1 MQLRPIRTADRSS
14 LRDLL
19 EATHEFTPSEVDCAL
34 ELIDDAAS
42 QPDASGY
49 HGVVALDDDGA
60 LDERAERARSDGRA
74 SPKGEGA
81 IAGYAIYGPTPMT
94 DGTWDLYWIATH
106 PAARGHGV
114 GRTILDHVERIVAE
128 KGGRIVRIETSA
140 QEAYGATRAFYEK
153 THYKVVGQIA
163 DFYRPGDDLVILAKD
178 LLQGARAAIRVA

>member
-1 MQLRPIRTADRSS
+1 MQLRPIRTADRPS
-14 LRDLL
+14 LRNLL
-19 EATHEFTPSEVDCAL
+19 EATHEFTTSEVDCAL
-34 ELIDDAAS
+34 ELIDDASA

-60 LDERAERARSDGRA
+60 V
-74 SPKGEGA
+74 
-81 IAGYAIYGPTPMT
+81 AGYAIYGPTPMT
-94 DGTWDLYWIATH
+94 EGTWDLYWIATH
-106 PAARGHGV
+106 PDARGHGV
-114 GRTILDHVERIVAE
+114 GRTILDHVERLVQE